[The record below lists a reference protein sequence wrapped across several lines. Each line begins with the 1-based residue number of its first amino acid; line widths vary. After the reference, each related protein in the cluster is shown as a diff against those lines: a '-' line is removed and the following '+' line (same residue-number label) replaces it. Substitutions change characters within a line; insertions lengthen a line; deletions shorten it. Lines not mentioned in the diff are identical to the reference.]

1 MDGTLINSN
10 HAIAISVNNVR
21 KSLKLD
27 ALNEREIITT
37 INDPAKN
44 SINEFFGTAKT
55 YDELK
60 KEFFRRVIF
69 NYVIYARK
77 FDGIFWLISECRRAG
92 YGLAVA
98 SNSPQKGLKR
108 ILFAKG
114 LLWKFDLIVGSS
126 DQIRQKPYPDM
137 LNFIASSA
145 KVDGNCVFIGDSDKD
160 ALAARA
166 ANMAFIGAKWNIYA
180 DLRDDICKFYA
191 NDTKM
196 AFEIIKKILD

>member
-1 MDGTLINSN
+1 MDGTLIDSN
-10 HAIAISVNNVR
+10 RAIEISVNSVR
-21 KSLKLD
+21 KSLNLPP
-27 ALNEREIITT
+27 LTQREIITT
-37 INDPAKN
+37 INNPAKN

-77 FDGIFWLISECRRAG
+77 FYGISWLISKCRRAG
-92 YGLAVA
+92 CGLAVA

-114 LLWKFDLIVGSS
+114 LLWKFDLIIGSS
-126 DQIRQKPYPDM
+126 DHIRQKPYPDM
-137 LNFIASSA
+137 LNYIASNS
-145 KVDGNCVFIGDSDKD
+145 KVGGNCVFIGDSDKD
-160 ALAARA
+160 VLAARA

-180 DLRDDICKFYA
+180 DLSDDICKFYA

>member
-1 MDGTLINSN
+1 MDGTLIDSN
-10 HAIAISVNNVR
+10 RAIEISVNSVR
-21 KSLKLD
+21 KSLNLPP
-27 ALNEREIITT
+27 LTQREIITT
-37 INDPAKN
+37 INNPAKN

-77 FDGIFWLISECRRAG
+77 FYGISWLISECRRAG

-126 DQIRQKPYPDM
+126 DHIRHVAEK
-137 LNFIASSA
+137 IS
-145 KVDGNCVFIGDSDKD
+145 CV
-160 ALAARA
+160 
-166 ANMAFIGAKWNIYA
+166 
-180 DLRDDICKFYA
+180 
-191 NDTKM
+191 
-196 AFEIIKKILD
+196 

>member
-21 KSLKLD
+21 KSLNLD

-37 INDPAKN
+37 INDPSKN

-77 FDGIFWLISECRRAG
+77 FAGIAWLISECRRAG

-126 DQIRQKPYPDM
+126 DHIRQKPYPDM
-137 LNFIASSA
+137 LNYIASNS
-145 KVDGNCVFIGDSDKD
+145 KVG
-160 ALAARA
+160 A

-180 DLRDDICKFYA
+180 DLSGDICKFYA

-196 AFEIIKKILD
+196 AFEMIKKILD

>member
-1 MDGTLINSN
+1 MDGTLIDSN
-10 HAIAISVNNVR
+10 RAIEISVNSVR
-21 KSLKLD
+21 KSLNLPP
-27 ALNEREIITT
+27 LTQREIITT
-37 INDPAKN
+37 INNPAKN

-77 FDGIFWLISECRRAG
+77 FYGISWLISKCRRAG

-114 LLWKFDLIVGSS
+114 LWKFDLIVGSS
-126 DQIRQKPYPDM
+126 DHIRQKPYPDM
-137 LNFIASSA
+137 LNYIASNS
-145 KVDGNCVFIGDSDKD
+145 KVGGNCVFIGDSDKD

-180 DLRDDICKFYA
+180 DLSDDICKFYA

-196 AFEIIKKILD
+196 AFEMIKKILD